1 MAATQPGA
9 GWTESAPLQDAGS
22 PRTHAQ
28 ARARDGTLNTSSNI
42 VLLYRMH
49 ELRGLA
55 FVNFVLALLTLLYLA
70 MNLVLLFLTLKSYK
84 GDGAIL
90 HHVEFWS
97 TFFYACVEAFAL
109 IYTPRAISS
118 ISGRPTLLKVLLFFD
133 VVATFCPAVLVTLNL
148 EEFETIAHQIEYLNE
163 LTMAFVNLVLLAS
176 LLRSKVDAP
185 VENDTC
191 STYTITLAALAIACV
206 QLALYD
212 LFGMKRMA
220 HVFEFS
226 FGTVSAFVTFAFC
239 LDNRA
244 LAEDEVLCIM
254 YGDHRD
260 CPNCNVRHKS
270 KAALKHRARS
280 LSGDGRGPYNSFGD
294 VGAGVV

>member
-1 MAATQPGA
+1 
-9 GWTESAPLQDAGS
+9 
-22 PRTHAQ
+22 
-28 ARARDGTLNTSSNI
+28 
-42 VLLYRMH
+42 
-49 ELRGLA
+49 
-55 FVNFVLALLTLLYLA
+55 
-70 MNLVLLFLTLKSYK
+70 
-84 GDGAIL
+84 
-90 HHVEFWS
+90 
-97 TFFYACVEAFAL
+97 
-109 IYTPRAISS
+109 
-118 ISGRPTLLKVLLFFD
+118 
-133 VVATFCPAVLVTLNL
+133 
-148 EEFETIAHQIEYLNE
+148 
-163 LTMAFVNLVLLAS
+163 
-176 LLRSKVDAP
+176 
-185 VENDTC
+185 
-191 STYTITLAALAIACV
+191 LAALAIACV

-212 LFGMKRMA
+212 LYGMKRMA

-294 VGAGVV
+294 VGAGGVV